1 MKLNRLAIALSG
13 VGLLTLAQQGFA
25 QEAVKKEEDKKQEV
39 QKVIVTGSSIKRVN
53 YETASPVQVIT
64 REEMTRGGAT
74 SLTEVLRNVSSNLGG
89 VDENRTG
96 GFTAGASGL
105 NLRGI
110 GSQAVVV

>member
-53 YETASPVQVIT
+53 YV
-64 REEMTRGGAT
+64 
-74 SLTEVLRNVSSNLGG
+74 
-89 VDENRTG
+89 
-96 GFTAGASGL
+96 
-105 NLRGI
+105 
-110 GSQAVVV
+110 

>member
-74 SLTEVLRNVSSNLGG
+74 SLTEVCAMCRPIWVVLMK
-89 VDENRTG
+89 
-96 GFTAGASGL
+96 TALAAL
-105 NLRGI
+105 PQVHR
-110 GSQAVVV
+110 V